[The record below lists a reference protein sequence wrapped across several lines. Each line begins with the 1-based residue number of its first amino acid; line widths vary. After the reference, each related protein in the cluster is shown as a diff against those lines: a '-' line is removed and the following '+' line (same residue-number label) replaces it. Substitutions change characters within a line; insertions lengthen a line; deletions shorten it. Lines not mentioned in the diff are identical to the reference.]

1 MQSRSAGA
9 SRRKIE
15 FLSSEDLGDEA
26 NILTAGISKG
36 LLLAERN
43 PFVVAASAQSAKI
56 KLRHIGCKNSSPE
69 SPAKYQRHLYALDEH
84 EITIPEIP
92 SLCG

>member
-26 NILTAGISKG
+26 NILTAGVG
-36 LLLAERN
+36 TRLLLAERN
-43 PFVVAASAQSAKI
+43 PFVVTASAQQ
-56 KLRHIGCKNSSPE
+56 RRSS
-69 SPAKYQRHLYALDEH
+69 
-84 EITIPEIP
+84 
-92 SLCG
+92 